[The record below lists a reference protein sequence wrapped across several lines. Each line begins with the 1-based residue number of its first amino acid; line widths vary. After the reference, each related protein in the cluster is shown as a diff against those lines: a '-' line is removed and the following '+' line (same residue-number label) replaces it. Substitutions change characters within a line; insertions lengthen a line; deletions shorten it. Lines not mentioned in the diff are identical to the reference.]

1 MSDREKKYLGIDGLK
16 AALSSFLVGIKSM
29 ISAEANERHTA
40 DESIKSM
47 ISAISEP
54 SLTEE
59 DFDDIFSTEEE
70 SVHGN

>member
-1 MSDREKKYLGIDGLK
+1 MNDSRKKYLGIDGLK
-16 AALSSFLVGIKSM
+16 AALSSFLVG
-29 ISAEANERHTA
+29 
-40 DESIKSM
+40 IKSM